1 MITKNIKDA
10 SQLKKELPDVLS
22 DLKERLG
29 SSIGVKWKLTFEKE
43 TSFSLQ
49 YNMSRFFNPG
59 DSVKVDLLPT
69 FEAKVENNNGK
80 YLLWS
85 LCSDWSQD
93 WQWHVILPIVLV
105 FLGSGKSTI
114 GDFSSEQLLHI
125 PTFLFDARQPE
136 VDVLHTRVEQTF
148 KQIAYISVMGVAWP
162 FWQVRTRVNVVLKT
176 SYKITFLLSNNLHNS
191 VAVYRLVYNRK
202 SYQKSF

>member
-93 WQWHVILPIVLV
+93 WQWHVILPTGLV
-105 FLGSGKSTI
+105 FLGSRKRTI
-114 GDFSSEQLLHI
+114 GDFSSEQLLHD
-125 PTFLFDARQPE
+125 PTFLFDASQTE
-136 VDVLHTRVEQTF
+136 VDALHTWVE
-148 KQIAYISVMGVAWP
+148 
-162 FWQVRTRVNVVLKT
+162 
-176 SYKITFLLSNNLHNS
+176 
-191 VAVYRLVYNRK
+191 
-202 SYQKSF
+202 

>member
-1 MITKNIKDA
+1 MIAKNIKDA
-10 SQLKKELPDVLS
+10 SQLRTELPDVLC

-49 YNMSRFFNPG
+49 YNMSRFSNPG

-114 GDFSSEQLLHI
+114 GDFSSEQLLHD
-125 PTFLFDARQPE
+125 PTFLFDAPQPE
-136 VDVLHTRVEQTF
+136 VDALHTWVEQTL
-148 KQIAYISVMGVAWP
+148 KQIASISVMGVASP
-162 FWQVRTRVNVVLKT
+162 FWQVRTRVNMVLKT

>member
-10 SQLKKELPDVLS
+10 SHLRAELPVVLC

-29 SSIGVKWKLTFEKE
+29 SSIGVKWKLTFEKQ

-49 YNMSRFFNPG
+49 YNMSRFSDPG

-69 FEAKVENNNGK
+69 FEAKVENNDGK
-80 YLLWS
+80 YLLWT

-114 GDFSSEQLLHI
+114 GDFSSEQLLHD
-125 PTFLFDARQPE
+125 PYLRN
-136 VDVLHTRVEQTF
+136 
-148 KQIAYISVMGVAWP
+148 W
-162 FWQVRTRVNVVLKT
+162 
-176 SYKITFLLSNNLHNS
+176 
-191 VAVYRLVYNRK
+191 
-202 SYQKSF
+202 

>member
-93 WQWHVILPIVLV
+93 
-105 FLGSGKSTI
+105 
-114 GDFSSEQLLHI
+114 
-125 PTFLFDARQPE
+125 
-136 VDVLHTRVEQTF
+136 
-148 KQIAYISVMGVAWP
+148 
-162 FWQVRTRVNVVLKT
+162 
-176 SYKITFLLSNNLHNS
+176 
-191 VAVYRLVYNRK
+191 
-202 SYQKSF
+202 

>member
-10 SQLKKELPDVLS
+10 SQLKTELPDVLS

-49 YNMSRFFNPG
+49 YNMSRFSNPG

-69 FEAKVENNNGK
+69 FEAKVEKNNGK
-80 YLLWS
+80 YLLWN
-85 LCSDWSQD
+85 LCSDWSED
-93 WQWHVILPIVLV
+93 WRSHVILPVVLV

-114 GDFSSEQLLHI
+114 GDFSSQQLLHD

-136 VDVLHTRVEQTF
+136 VDALHTWVEQT
-148 KQIAYISVMGVAWP
+148 
-162 FWQVRTRVNVVLKT
+162 L
-176 SYKITFLLSNNLHNS
+176 
-191 VAVYRLVYNRK
+191 
-202 SYQKSF
+202 

>member
-10 SQLKKELPDVLS
+10 SQLKTELPDVLS

-49 YNMSRFFNPG
+49 YNMSRFSNPG

-69 FEAKVENNNGK
+69 FEAKVEKNNGK

-93 WQWHVILPIVLV
+93 
-105 FLGSGKSTI
+105 
-114 GDFSSEQLLHI
+114 
-125 PTFLFDARQPE
+125 
-136 VDVLHTRVEQTF
+136 
-148 KQIAYISVMGVAWP
+148 
-162 FWQVRTRVNVVLKT
+162 
-176 SYKITFLLSNNLHNS
+176 
-191 VAVYRLVYNRK
+191 
-202 SYQKSF
+202 